1 MKNLFNAHNSSLI
14 NSIILILLGGFG
26 YVQSS
31 SPSPTALIPVA
42 GGISL
47 LLMYPGVKSQNKII
61 AHIAVLVTFIML
73 LGLFMPLMGSIG
85 RGDTNAVIR
94 VAVMLLFTTQAL
106 FFFIKSFI
114 DARKSKDN

>member
-1 MKNLFNAHNSSLI
+1 MKNLFNAHNSSLV
-14 NSIILILLGGFG
+14 NSFILILLGGFG
-26 YVQSS
+26 YLQSS

-42 GGISL
+42 GGVAL

-61 AHIAVLVTFIML
+61 AHVAVLVTLIML
-73 LGLFMPLMGSIG
+73 LGLFMPLMGSVR

-94 VAVMLLFTTQAL
+94 VTVMLLFTMQAL

>member
-47 LLMYPGVKSQNKII
+47 LLMYPGVKSQNKIM
-61 AHIAVLVTFIML
+61 AHIAVLVTLIML